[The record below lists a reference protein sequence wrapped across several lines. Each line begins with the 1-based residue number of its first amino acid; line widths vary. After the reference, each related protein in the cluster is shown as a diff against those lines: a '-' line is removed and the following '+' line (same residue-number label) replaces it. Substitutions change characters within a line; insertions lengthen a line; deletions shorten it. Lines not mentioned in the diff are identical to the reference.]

1 MDDDIQSQGYSL
13 DTKEKE
19 IIKEGEKHSL
29 ITRRLSYPCRPTVV
43 GRYHQLRHRKKTYFI
58 GLKINH

>member
-19 IIKEGEKHSL
+19 IIKEGEKHAL
-29 ITRRLSYPCRPTVV
+29 ISEYKELLVNPKYRT
-43 GRYHQLRHRKKTYFI
+43 
-58 GLKINH
+58 